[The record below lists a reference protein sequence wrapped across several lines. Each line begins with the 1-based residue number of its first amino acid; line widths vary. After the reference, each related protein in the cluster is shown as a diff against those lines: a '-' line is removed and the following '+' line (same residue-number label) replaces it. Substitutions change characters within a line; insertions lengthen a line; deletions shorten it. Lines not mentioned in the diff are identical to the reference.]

1 MTRLKYSIII
11 FACLLGIFL
20 FPAGTAAA
28 KKGLKATT
36 TSNYQTL
43 PEAKFHAIF
52 SAYVRKQIGRR
63 GSDVSVSRQKV
74 MGNGPV
80 PACKVTFQLFHKDQ
94 RRLEG
99 QVGITALVRVD
110 GIEARKV
117 RISGWVDVFDSVVC
131 VSRNVKRGE
140 ILQEDDL
147 YLSRKNISRLPST
160 ILTEKGKAIGLMVK
174 HQIRAETP
182 LKEWM
187 LVRAP
192 IVKRGDM
199 VTILA
204 ESGGLR
210 VSVPGKIL
218 EKGYKGQLVQV
229 QNTMSR
235 KKIYAKV
242 INDATVRVDF

>member
-11 FACLLGIFL
+11 FGCMLCIFL
-20 FPAGTAAA
+20 FPVGTTAA
-28 KKGLKATT
+28 KRNTKATT
-36 TSNYQTL
+36 STYQTL
-43 PEAKFHAIF
+43 PEAQFQKIF
-52 SAYVRKQIGRR
+52 SGYVRKQLGRR
-63 GSDVSVSRQKV
+63 GSDVSVSGVKV
-74 MGNGPV
+74 MGNRPV
-80 PACKVTFQLFHKDQ
+80 PAGKVTFQLFRKDQ
-94 RRLEG
+94 RELGG
-99 QVGITALVRVD
+99 QVGLTALVRVD

-160 ILTEKGKAIGLMVK
+160 TLTEKGKAIGLMVK

-192 IVKRGDM
+192 IVKRGDI

-204 ESGGLR
+204 ESGGIR

-218 EKGYKGQLVQV
+218 EKGYKGQLVRV